1 MNRAAPLPAFPTNEV
16 AVAEAKRRLS
26 VAKRLDKLVHSRSK
40 ERAEAEWRRVNA
52 AEIGVELDS
61 DEDDDA
67 AVMTFDAAG
76 KIAKVKAKERA
87 RRIARG
93 EDGDEVNAADDDD
106 SESDGMNDL
115 RVAGMDVDDQTS
127 HAKFGERLRAD
138 REEAR
143 LRRELESML
152 ETSLGTNAA
161 RRQGIGSAKYPSRG
175 DGGAKLAAAAA
186 AKSEKRARG
195 GGGGDDDVV
204 GGDGSEGVTAVR
216 MLKGGK
222 HSAAA
227 ARGAAPGG
235 AAGKHKKK
243 KPRLVVVGN
252 GKHSAFDAAPLAS
265 YNITSSTATRVA
277 STPCVAH
284 HPRRG
289 SSPLA
294 SNTCSAAATL
304 AAVGYVAS
312 RRCRK
317 TPIKRALLP
326 TRSARDK
333 CARTVLGSFLD
344 QLCED
349 FRTRLKIRPPACF
362 PTARLRWT
370 SLVSVAASKT
380 PRRSERRSVASST
393 CPARA
398 ACARASSRAAASSS
412 SSEEDDD
419 GASSASAPRHRFV
432 ARSRE
437 RSSGVALARLRD
449 ACTRA
454 RSTSESGDGAAFAT
468 AWRSMLRRLSD
479 ICARAAWR
487 RRAAG
492 SGGRPFVVPIFLG
505 GKAGKVS
512 FWDSVWE
519 KKCFLLTPP
528 SSSAGSPGPP
538 GRARR
543 RRRRAAR
550 RPDPAARRAGAQNGK
565 NRSSPSP

>member
-195 GGGGDDDVV
+195 GGG
-204 GGDGSEGVTAVR
+204 
-216 MLKGGK
+216 
-222 HSAAA
+222 
-227 ARGAAPGG
+227 
-235 AAGKHKKK
+235 
-243 KPRLVVVGN
+243 
-252 GKHSAFDAAPLAS
+252 
-265 YNITSSTATRVA
+265 
-277 STPCVAH
+277 
-284 HPRRG
+284 
-289 SSPLA
+289 
-294 SNTCSAAATL
+294 
-304 AAVGYVAS
+304 
-312 RRCRK
+312 
-317 TPIKRALLP
+317 
-326 TRSARDK
+326 
-333 CARTVLGSFLD
+333 
-344 QLCED
+344 
-349 FRTRLKIRPPACF
+349 
-362 PTARLRWT
+362 
-370 SLVSVAASKT
+370 
-380 PRRSERRSVASST
+380 
-393 CPARA
+393 
-398 ACARASSRAAASSS
+398 
-412 SSEEDDD
+412 
-419 GASSASAPRHRFV
+419 
-432 ARSRE
+432 
-437 RSSGVALARLRD
+437 
-449 ACTRA
+449 
-454 RSTSESGDGAAFAT
+454 
-468 AWRSMLRRLSD
+468 
-479 ICARAAWR
+479 
-487 RRAAG
+487 
-492 SGGRPFVVPIFLG
+492 
-505 GKAGKVS
+505 
-512 FWDSVWE
+512 
-519 KKCFLLTPP
+519 
-528 SSSAGSPGPP
+528 
-538 GRARR
+538 RR
-543 RRRRAAR
+543 RRRRR
-550 RPDPAARRAGAQNGK
+550 RRRVRGRDRGADAQGREAQRGGGERRRAGGRRGEAQEEEAQA
-565 NRSSPSP
+565 RRRRQVIDSIR

>member
-93 EDGDEVNAADDDD
+93 EDGDEGNAADDDD

-243 KPRLVVVGN
+243 KPRLVVVG
-252 GKHSAFDAAPLAS
+252 K
-265 YNITSSTATRVA
+265 
-277 STPCVAH
+277 
-284 HPRRG
+284 
-289 SSPLA
+289 
-294 SNTCSAAATL
+294 
-304 AAVGYVAS
+304 
-312 RRCRK
+312 
-317 TPIKRALLP
+317 
-326 TRSARDK
+326 
-333 CARTVLGSFLD
+333 
-344 QLCED
+344 
-349 FRTRLKIRPPACF
+349 
-362 PTARLRWT
+362 
-370 SLVSVAASKT
+370 
-380 PRRSERRSVASST
+380 
-393 CPARA
+393 
-398 ACARASSRAAASSS
+398 
-412 SSEEDDD
+412 
-419 GASSASAPRHRFV
+419 
-432 ARSRE
+432 
-437 RSSGVALARLRD
+437 
-449 ACTRA
+449 
-454 RSTSESGDGAAFAT
+454 
-468 AWRSMLRRLSD
+468 
-479 ICARAAWR
+479 
-487 RRAAG
+487 
-492 SGGRPFVVPIFLG
+492 
-505 GKAGKVS
+505 
-512 FWDSVWE
+512 
-519 KKCFLLTPP
+519 
-528 SSSAGSPGPP
+528 
-538 GRARR
+538 
-543 RRRRAAR
+543 
-550 RPDPAARRAGAQNGK
+550 
-565 NRSSPSP
+565 